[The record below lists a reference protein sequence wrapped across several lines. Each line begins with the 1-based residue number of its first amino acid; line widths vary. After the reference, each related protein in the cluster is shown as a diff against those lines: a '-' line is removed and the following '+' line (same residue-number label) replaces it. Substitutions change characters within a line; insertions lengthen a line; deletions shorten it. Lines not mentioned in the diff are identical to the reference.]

1 MLFALIAAEVRE
13 NGFAPERTAASV
25 VTRAAEAGLKLSAK
39 DVSFV
44 INAVDEIDPWLEH
57 TRSPS
62 AVARAYR
69 DYVFARCSQA
79 GVQLNDDECQLVQ
92 VWFGASQWSG
102 KTSAD
107 GSGGGDPGGGI
118 AAAAAELP
126 RRFPPQEAGLPA
138 PGSGAT
144 SLPPLPDFTL
154 PAHER
159 ETASQPAKPSPLRY
173 SFLKH
178 G

>member
-1 MLFALIAAEVRE
+1 VF
-13 NGFAPERTAASV
+13 
-25 VTRAAEAGLKLSAK
+25 
-39 DVSFV
+39 
-44 INAVDEIDPWLEH
+44 NAVDEIDPWLEH

-102 KTSAD
+102 KTSSD
-107 GSGGGDPGGGI
+107 GGGGGGGDPGGGI

-126 RRFPPQEAGLPA
+126 RRFPPQETGLPA

-144 SLPPLPDFTL
+144 GLPDFTL
-154 PAHER
+154 PEHER